1 MWGQSKIPWGHCW
14 YGNKDAENDPRG
26 GFNTEE
32 EYLTAYGKAVEEL
45 IELQQSHG
53 YNAAVF
59 TQTTDVE
66 AELNGFYSYDR
77 EVAKVNMKKLSK
89 LNKVL
94 WMEMKD
100 IENQLHEKIN
110 LN

>member
-14 YGNKDAENDPRG
+14 YGNKDAESDPRG
-26 GFNTEE
+26 GFNTED
-32 EYLTAYGKAVEEL
+32 EYVTAYGKAVEEL

-77 EVAKVNMKKLSK
+77 EVAKVDIKKLSK

-94 WMEMKD
+94 WIEMED
-100 IENQLHEKIN
+100 IENELHEKVI